1 MKECSVLVGQG
12 KNSFSNTADKKM
24 NLSIRHKTNLTIST
38 EGEKGRKKEGSS
50 PSQFTRVFGNA
61 PGGIV
66 GAINKDFWA
75 HQMLNLLTKMAGG
88 KAILFLYSFSF

>member
-1 MKECSVLVGQG
+1 MVYDENDVEGLSPNFGKDEIKLRKVYKKQMKECSVLVGQG

-50 PSQFTRVFGNA
+50 PSV
-61 PGGIV
+61 
-66 GAINKDFWA
+66 
-75 HQMLNLLTKMAGG
+75 
-88 KAILFLYSFSF
+88 Y